1 MSIAF
6 VVRDDTSAPSTEEDA
21 LAEKTRDDI
30 FSLIIFF
37 LFLLV
42 LFANNAREEEVLL
55 PEIIAETEEHARE
68 DILSLSSVCLN
79 NARAKKF

>member
-42 LFANNAREEEVLL
+42 FANNAREEEVLL

-68 DILSLSSVCLN
+68 DILSLSPACLN
-79 NARAKKF
+79 NARAKKL